1 MILLI
6 FSYYNIKNFGIKSKK
21 LLIILD
27 LYQEFSIFVQ
37 KFSQIMIHRILEE
50 QIVSL
55 LGNGKAIVIMG
66 ARQVGKSTLLESIFR
81 DKEKVLW
88 MTGDDLDVQELFSQ
102 ITSSRLKA
110 LLGNSQ
116 YLIID
121 EAQRIPDIGLR
132 LKLITDQIKEVQVIA
147 TGSSSFEL
155 ASKVNESLAGR
166 KREFRMFPVSF
177 SEMVSHTNLLEELR
191 LIPHR
196 MVFGYYPEVVSNP
209 GNESVILKELSDS
222 FLYKDILSLEN
233 INKPDKIVRLLKAL
247 AFQIGSQVSYNEVG
261 QLVGLDSKTVE
272 RYIDVLEK
280 SHIIFRL
287 GTFSRNLRNEL
298 KSSRKIYFWDLGIRN
313 LLIGN
318 LAQVE
323 NRTDVGAL
331 WENYVIAERLK
342 YNAYCYSI
350 AQYWFWRTQQQKEID
365 YLEEKNGQ
373 LNAYEFKWN
382 DKKANVPAPES
393 FSKAYPEAFFKVITP
408 KNVDEF
414 LL

>member
-1 MILLI
+1 MRIQR
-6 FSYYNIKNFGIKSKK
+6 
-21 LLIILD
+21 ILD
-27 LYQEFSIFVQ
+27 SKV
-37 KFSQIMIHRILEE
+37 R
-50 QIVSL
+50 SL

-66 ARQVGKSTLLESIFR
+66 ARQVGKSTLLDTVFKDYE
-81 DKEKVLW
+81 DVLW

-102 ITSSRLKA
+102 MTSTRLKA
-110 LLGNSQ
+110 LLGNAKT
-116 YLIID
+116 LIID

-166 KREFRMFPVSF
+166 KHEFRMFPFSF

-196 MVFGYYPEVVSNP
+196 MIYGYYPEVVCNP
-209 GNESVILKELSDS
+209 GSESAILKELADS
-222 FLYKDILSLEN
+222 FLYKDILSLDN

-272 RYIDVLEK
+272 RYIDILEK
-280 SHIIFRL
+280 SYIIFRL
-287 GTFSRNLRNEL
+287 GSFSRNLRNEL
-298 KSSRKIYFWDLGIRN
+298 KQSRKVYFWDLGIRN
-313 LLIGN
+313 MLIGN

-323 NRTDVGAL
+323 NRPDAGAL
-331 WENYVIAERLK
+331 WENFIIAERLK
-342 YNAYCYSI
+342 RNSYAGSI

-365 YLEEKNGQ
+365 YLEEENGQ
-373 LNAYEFKWN
+373 LNAFEFKWS
-382 DKKANVPAPES
+382 DKKAGIHIPES
-393 FSKAYPEAFFKVITP
+393 FAKAYPNASFCVITP

>member
-1 MILLI
+1 
-6 FSYYNIKNFGIKSKK
+6 
-21 LLIILD
+21 
-27 LYQEFSIFVQ
+27 
-37 KFSQIMIHRILEE
+37 MIHRILEE

-55 LGNGKAIVIMG
+55 LGSGKAIIIMG
-66 ARQVGKSTLLESIFR
+66 ARQVGKSTLLESIFQV
-81 DKEKVLW
+81 KENVLW

-121 EAQRIPDIGLR
+121 EAQRITDIGLR
-132 LKLITDQIKEVQVIA
+132 LKLITDQIKNVQVIA

-166 KREFRMFPVSF
+166 KREFRMFPLSF
-177 SEMVSHTNLLEELR
+177 SEMVHHTNLLEELR

-196 MVFGYYPEVVSNP
+196 MVFGYYPEVVISP
-209 GNESVILKELSDS
+209 GKESIILKELSDS
-222 FLYKDILSLEN
+222 FLYKDILSFES

-247 AFQIGSQVSYNEVG
+247 AYQIGSQVSYNEVG

-272 RYIDVLEK
+272 RYIDILEK
-280 SHIIFRL
+280 SYIIFRL
-287 GTFSRNLRNEL
+287 GSYSRNLRNEL
-298 KSSRKIYFWDLGIRN
+298 KASRKIYFWDLGIRN

-318 LAQVE
+318 LTQIETRPDA
-323 NRTDVGAL
+323 GAL

-342 YNAYCYSI
+342 RNSYINSYS
-350 AQYWFWRTQQQKEID
+350 QQWFWRTQQQKEID
-365 YLEEKNGQ
+365 YLEEENGM

-382 DKKANVPAPES
+382 DKKSNVRVPES
-393 FSKAYPEAFFKVITP
+393 FVKAYPDATFKVITP
-408 KNVDEF
+408 QNVDEF